1 MSVDTVTGGPPDAR
15 SLPAPVRLILLTNGR
30 RISEVLHV
38 VAELRIADL
47 LADHPRT
54 VAELAGLT
62 DSHEES
68 LYRVLRCAA
77 AFGLVTEEED
87 RRFAENELTVGLR
100 SDIPFGVRDLVLYN
114 GSESVRRPYGEILHT
129 VRTGRPAFEHVFGRP
144 FFAGDGAADTGTTDT
159 GATQDTGAAQDDV
172 ASQDDV
178 AAGEDTEPVGTGAL
192 FDRAMTQMSRS
203 TTHLFTSQ
211 YDFTRFSRI
220 ADIGGGQGFFL
231 SAVLNAVPGATG
243 VLLDRPHVVKDAAH
257 HLAEAGVAERVSIV
271 PGSFFHP
278 LPADCDAY
286 LLKQVLHDWDDEH
299 AVRIL
304 RGVRDALGDRAEG
317 RLLVLDHVVAGPNE
331 WDQGKFLDVDMM
343 LRFGGR
349 ERTLREWQDLLTAA
363 DFALAN
369 RPATGRWAVLE
380 ARPLPRARSGRAA

>member
-1 MSVDTVTGGPPDAR
+1 
-15 SLPAPVRLILLTNGR
+15 
-30 RISEVLHV
+30 
-38 VAELRIADL
+38 
-47 LADHPRT
+47 
-54 VAELAGLT
+54 
-62 DSHEES
+62 
-68 LYRVLRCAA
+68 LRCAA
-77 AFGLVTEEED
+77 AFGLLTEEAE

-144 FFAGDGAADTGTTDT
+144 FFAGNGAAAQGDTHPADT
-159 GATQDTGAAQDDV
+159 QPA
-172 ASQDDV
+172 
-178 AAGEDTEPVGTGAL
+178 GTGAL

-231 SAVLNAVPGATG
+231 SAVLNATPGSTG
-243 VLLDRPHVVKDAAH
+243 VLLDRPHVVADAAR
-257 HLAEAGVAERVSIV
+257 HLAEAGVEDRVSIV
-271 PGSFFHP
+271 PGDFFHP

-286 LLKQVLHDWDDEH
+286 LLKQVLHDWDDDH

-304 RGVRDALGDRAEG
+304 RGVRDALGDRTEG

-349 ERTLREWQDLLTAA
+349 ERTLPEWQDLLAAA

-380 ARPLPRARSGRAA
+380 ARPLPRALAGRAA